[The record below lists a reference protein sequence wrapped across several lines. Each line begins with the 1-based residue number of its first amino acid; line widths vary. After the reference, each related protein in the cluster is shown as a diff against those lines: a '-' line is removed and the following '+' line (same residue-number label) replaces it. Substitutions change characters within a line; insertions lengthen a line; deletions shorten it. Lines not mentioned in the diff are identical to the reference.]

1 MRGQRIHVDK
11 MKIKKKPVHVKQICK
26 EALLKV
32 PILPRTAKKYT
43 RSSNAGAEL
52 FFCPLNLLFASSS
65 LPSPSW
71 FTKGPY
77 LQLSS
82 AGMG

>member
-1 MRGQRIHVDK
+1 MYKVLKRTCRAIVLPISSFVFPCPRCCRRRG
-11 MKIKKKPVHVKQICK
+11 
-26 EALLKV
+26 LLKV

-43 RSSNAGAEL
+43 RSSNAGTEL
-52 FFCPLNLLFASSS
+52 LFCSLNLLFASSS

-77 LQLSS
+77 LQL
-82 AGMG
+82 